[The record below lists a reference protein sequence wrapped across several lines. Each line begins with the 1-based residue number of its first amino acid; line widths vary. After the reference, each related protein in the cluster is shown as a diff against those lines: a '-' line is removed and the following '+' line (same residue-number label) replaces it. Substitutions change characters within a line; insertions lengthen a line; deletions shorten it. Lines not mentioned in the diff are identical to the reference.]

1 VENRGRHERHHTP
14 NPRDI
19 SAEAL
24 NRDVSRQGEASG
36 KGAAPMRPLP
46 DDALIILPV
55 RNVVLFPGLMIPLQV
70 GRERSRAAA
79 QEALRL
85 QRPVG
90 VLLQSDVSIDNTRAH
105 RPALGRHLRGGR
117 ALRGPPTTPTTRSS
131 RACGASACCQFL
143 EGYPFA
149 VARVQ

>member
-55 RNVVLFPGLMIPLQV
+55 RNVVLFPGIVMPLTI

-79 QEALRL
+79 QEAVRL

-90 VLLQSDVSIDNTRAH
+90 ILLQSDARSTSPARPTCTGSAPPRRDRA
-105 RPALGRHLRGGR
+105 
-117 ALRGPPTTPTTRSS
+117 T
-131 RACGASACCQFL
+131 
-143 EGYPFA
+143 
-149 VARVQ
+149 